1 MRCPTFAHHRRSPG
15 FAVPPLMFLVAVV
28 ATVTG
33 ATITLYEAYEKYYVR
48 PAQEVELSRLKKENA
63 ELKEERDLLKKE
75 NAKIKEEGTSE
86 RASPPDGAELAKKRE
101 RLGVTRKQTESSDRL
116 HQRTTDERDK
126 DKRGEDAR

>member
-1 MRCPTFAHHRRSPG
+1 
-15 FAVPPLMFLVAVV
+15 MFLVAVV

-75 NAKIKEEGTSE
+75 NAKIKEGHQNIRGLQIAVCDALAMSGVEGIKNLTS
-86 RASPPDGAELAKKRE
+86 
-101 RLGVTRKQTESSDRL
+101 VFDRV
-116 HQRTTDERDK
+116 
-126 DKRGEDAR
+126 AYW